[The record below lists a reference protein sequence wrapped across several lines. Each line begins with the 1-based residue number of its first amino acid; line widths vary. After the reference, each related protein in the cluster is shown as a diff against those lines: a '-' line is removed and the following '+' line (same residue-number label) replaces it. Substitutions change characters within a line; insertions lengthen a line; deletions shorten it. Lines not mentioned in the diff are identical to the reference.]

1 LRPIVPEVLFQ
12 ENVQPARLTKCA
24 LILSRTS
31 SIVAVHGLDED
42 HITAWTDPVS
52 KVLWLRDL
60 IPRYIPSARILTYGY
75 DSDVSSASSSGSSER
90 FLQHAQTLVAELDAD
105 RLLENTTERP
115 IIFICHGIG
124 GILVKNALAYSS
136 SMVAKDVAHLYG
148 IFVSTYGIL
157 FMGTPHDGVE
167 QMSWSVMARNTEGH
181 PSALLEAIAKG
192 SETLQSINDQFAPLV
207 KRFRIHFFWEQQETV
222 TETFARYKVE
232 EKSAAPIWDNTERS
246 GISASHAQMCKFGSV
261 DAPGFTVVRATLRRY
276 ALEANDVITPRWR
289 DAKQHIERQR
299 SIEAAEILRH
309 DIRITTKPSDDIR
322 DSAKCNKHFRVP
334 FSASNFF
341 TGRADVAKRLERSM
355 LRSSESAIPQIQK
368 RFILYGLGGSGKTQ
382 FCLKFVQD
390 HRQRYSPQRQIKSR
404 FLL

>member
-1 LRPIVPEVLFQ
+1 MTICV
-12 ENVQPARLTKCA
+12 
-24 LILSRTS
+24 LILLRTF

-52 KVLWLRDL
+52 NVVWLRDL
-60 IPRYIPSARILTYGY
+60 LPRYIPSARILTYGY

-105 RLLENTTERP
+105 RLVENATERP

-124 GILVKNALAYSS
+124 GILVKKALAYSS
-136 SMVAKDVAHLYG
+136 SMVAKDVAHLYE

-167 QMSWSVMARNTEGH
+167 QTSWSVLAGNTGGH

-192 SETLQSINDQFAPLV
+192 SETLQGINDQFAPLV

-222 TETFARYKVE
+222 TETFARFKVE

-246 GISASHAQMCKFGSV
+246 GIWASHAQMCKFGSIE
-261 DAPGFTVVRATLRRY
+261 APGFTVVRATLRRY
-276 ALEANDVITPRWR
+276 ALEANDVINGRWR

-299 SIEAAEILRH
+299 NSEAAEILGH
-309 DIRITTKPSDDIR
+309 EIRINTKPSNNIG
-322 DSAKCNKHFRVP
+322 DSAKGNKHFRVP
-334 FSASNFF
+334 YSASKFF

-355 LRSSESAIPQIQK
+355 LLSTESAIPQIQK
-368 RFILYGLGGSGKTQ
+368 RFVLYGLRAKPNFALNSCKI
-382 FCLKFVQD
+382 FVKGTVLNV
-390 HRQRYSPQRQIKSR
+390 RSNLSSVG
-404 FLL
+404 L